1 MKAIKV
7 FFGTLL
13 CLAALVLTA
22 GLLAILLLFPSGKTL
37 PRGERAYDL
46 ASQYD
51 KNMQNRL
58 LDAISGI
65 TAVKKTYWIP
75 EDAPAAPMPDG
86 DCFGRTEDPS
96 MLQWVLEKAQEVLEG
111 QTLFFTLDAELLPG
125 SQVNYYLDETILA
138 LTWKQEIDNMA
149 ITFAEVK
156 VMDPSQFRRY
166 LSGNEFASGKLM
178 LTTEMSQTVNAVV
191 ACSGDYYGYRPD
203 GSVVIG
209 GKVMRNS
216 LALPDTCYIDENGDM
231 ILRRREFF
239 RSQEEA
245 QAFVDEHH
253 IRFSLAFGPI
263 LVLDGEVCPLYS
275 YSIGEVNQ
283 NYARAG
289 LGQLDRCHYLYV
301 ACNQEGNTQT
311 TNIGRFARLMKDC
324 GCVQAYN
331 LDGGQTATVVMR
343 DQVINQVNYGA
354 QRRISDII
362 YFATAKPGKE

>member
-1 MKAIKV
+1 MKGIKG
-7 FFGTLL
+7 FFTVLL
-13 CLAALVLTA
+13 CFFSIFLTLA
-22 GLLAILLLFPSGKTL
+22 LLAGMLLLPSGVSL
-37 PRGERAYDL
+37 PREAQTFDL
-46 ASQYD
+46 GAQYD
-51 KNMQNRL
+51 KNIQNRL

-75 EDAPAAPMPDG
+75 EDAPAPVPNPECYGVTD
-86 DCFGRTEDPS
+86 DPAK
-96 MLQWVLEKAQEVLEG
+96 LQWILESAQEVLEG
-111 QTLFFTLDAELLPG
+111 QNLYFSPDVTLFPG
-125 SQVNYYLDETILA
+125 SQVQYYLDETILA
-138 LTWKQEIDNMA
+138 LTWKEEIDNMA

-178 LTTEMSQTVNAVV
+178 LTTEMSQAVNAVV

-216 LALPDTCYIDENGDM
+216 LALPDTCFIDEQGDM

-239 RSQEEA
+239 QSQEEA
-245 QAFVDEHH
+245 QAFVDENH

-263 LVLDGEVCPLYS
+263 LVRDGEVCPLYN
-275 YSIGEVNQ
+275 YSIGEVAQ

-289 LGQLDRCHYLYV
+289 LGQLGKCHYLYA
-301 ACNQEGNTQT
+301 ACNQEGNTHT
-311 TNIGRFARLMKDC
+311 TDIGRFAQLMKDC

-331 LDGGQTATVVMR
+331 LDGGQTATVVMN
-343 DQVINQVNYGA
+343 DQVINQVNYGS